1 MKYYNY
7 LNLQQKLCRIRKK
20 IPALVKKRHS
30 EEVDNDF
37 TKIDDIYRF
46 LTPALNKYGVNFE
59 IYEEIP
65 VKKDSQGNPV
75 YLYQE
80 NGFWMYEAISVS
92 QHR

>member
-30 EEVDNDF
+30 EEVDYDF

-65 VKKDSQGNPV
+65 VKKTV
-75 YLYQE
+75 RE
-80 NGFWMYEAISVS
+80 IRCICIRKTVS
-92 QHR
+92 GCMKPT